1 MINLS
6 LIFTM
11 IVATIVFV
19 IFLLFTIKVPL
30 AVLEIVKLVVAGILF
45 IFACG
50 CGLQVGYD
58 KVIKK
63 NRKYYS
69 ITWWLK
75 CDSVSL

>member
-11 IVATIVFV
+11 IVATIVFL
-19 IFLLFTIKVPL
+19 IFLLFIIKVPL
-30 AVLEIVKLVVAGILF
+30 TVLEIVKLIVAGILF

-50 CGLQVGYD
+50 CGSQVGYD

-63 NRKYYS
+63 
-69 ITWWLK
+69 
-75 CDSVSL
+75 